1 MDNAGV
7 GDITADIDLKKSYNI
22 HNSKKRTL
30 NQLKADTESLVS
42 YEEVK
47 ENFIG
52 INEAEAMKTYLDMG
66 DNYIYNVKTPIAND
80 QASNKSYVDTTATNT
95 INGAALIHA
104 TKAELADYLKKKWNS
119 PNDWKSKYGRQTNI
133 QSAISK
139 WTKATNTIGFY

>member
-7 GDITADIDLKKSYNI
+7 GDITTDIDLKKSYNI
-22 HNSKKRTL
+22 QNSKKRTF

-66 DNYIYNVKTPIAND
+66 GNYIYNVKTPTLND
-80 QASNKSYVDTTATNT
+80 QASNKLYVDKTATNAMNAT
-95 INGAALIHA
+95 ALIHA
-104 TKAELADYLKKKWNS
+104 TKAELANFLKKRWNYL
-119 PNDWKSKYGRQTNI
+119 NDWKSEHGRQTN
-133 QSAISK
+133 
-139 WTKATNTIGFY
+139 N